1 MSNSYTYIH
10 THPSASYVYHTD
22 VKVTAGTASKKQE
35 QTLNTE
41 NLMLRDLDSTWF
53 KILRIA
59 TTSKLT

>member
-1 MSNSYTYIH
+1 M
-10 THPSASYVYHTD
+10 
-22 VKVTAGTASKKQE
+22 AGTASKKQE

-41 NLMLRDLDSTWF
+41 YLMLRDLDSTWF